1 MERRP
6 LHAVVRSCGSTQL
19 PRTQEHNGPLLR
31 RPESH
36 LAGIRA
42 LGMRLRP
49 HTRCATSNH
58 LRPRSFLTH
67 AAMAIFRRK
76 GRARNTVSYGTTE
89 TVAFHVLNVHIYFG
103 QANVFNRP

>member
-1 MERRP
+1 MSYYLITLTNKLTGGIWSAVRCMP
-6 LHAVVRSCGSTQL
+6 LLGRVVAPQL

-49 HTRCATSNH
+49 HTRRATSNH
-58 LRPRSFLTH
+58 PRP
-67 AAMAIFRRK
+67 
-76 GRARNTVSYGTTE
+76 
-89 TVAFHVLNVHIYFG
+89 
-103 QANVFNRP
+103 